1 MTMQRLSRWA
11 PLAGVV
17 FVLCLAGAIIG
28 PSTPDINDS
37 SAKIIAFYGKHRGE
51 LMVQAYFLGLGGLFL
66 VAFFGSLTAHLRRMG
81 ADALAR
87 VALAGAVIMA
97 VAMCLGGTMN
107 VLLTHKS
114 VTMTPSTAQTLNLLN
129 NDLPFVT
136 LVVGLAL
143 ATFATGI
150 AVLSTKAMPAWQG
163 WTALV
168 IGLVAIAGGP
178 IGWFAI
184 MASGL
189 WVLAL
194 SITLYRR
201 MDDGSAATISMPD
214 AAAMQIP
221 AQGQPQDSSTQVR
234 S

>member
-1 MTMQRLSRWA
+1 MTMQRLNRWA
-11 PLAGVV
+11 PLLGVA
-17 FVLCLAGAIIG
+17 FVLCLAGAFFG
-28 PSTPDINDS
+28 PSTPDVNAS
-37 SAKIIAFYGKHRGE
+37 SAKVIDFYGSHRGA
-51 LMVQAYFLGLGGLFL
+51 LMFQAYLLGIGGLLL
-66 VAFFGSLTAHLRRMG
+66 VAFFGAMTAYLRRMG

-87 VALAGAVIMA
+87 VALAGSVIMA

-114 VTMTPSTAQTLNLLN
+114 VTMTASTAQTLNLLN
-129 NDLPFVT
+129 NDLPFIL
-136 LVVGLAL
+136 LVVGLGLVA
-143 ATFATGI
+143 FATGI
-150 AVLSTKAMPAWQG
+150 AILSTKAMPAWQG
-163 WTALV
+163 WVALV

-178 IGWFAI
+178 VGWFAI

-221 AQGQPQDSSTQVR
+221 AQGQPQDSSTTVR